1 MKSAVWACP
10 MMMKHLSSLCMAGVF
25 SFMQGRSPE
34 DPDADPGVVVLF
46 LSANEVDRVLQL
58 PAVVNINPPLR
69 RGKKHYLPIG

>member
-1 MKSAVWACP
+1 MRVF
-10 MMMKHLSSLCMAGVF
+10 SLC
-25 SFMQGRSPE
+25 REEDPE

-46 LSANEVDRVLQL
+46 SSANEVDRVLQL

>member
-1 MKSAVWACP
+1 MSFP
-10 MMMKHLSSLCMAGVF
+10 LC
-25 SFMQGRSPE
+25 REEDPE

-46 LSANEVDRVLQL
+46 SSANEVDRVLQL